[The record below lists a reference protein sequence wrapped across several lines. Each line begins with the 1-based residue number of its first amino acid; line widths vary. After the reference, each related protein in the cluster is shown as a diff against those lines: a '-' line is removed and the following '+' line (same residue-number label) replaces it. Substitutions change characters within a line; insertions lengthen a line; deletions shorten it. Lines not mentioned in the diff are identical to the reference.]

1 MPMPLPVAPLV
12 QRRAVG
18 GHIRIARS
26 SHIDWWLCQ
35 RLLVP
40 VAFEGERRNPTTFHE
55 IDFSAVHGAQ
65 SPSGAF
71 LTNPEVNDVLRRLV
85 EKPRSCYA
93 PPQRS
98 PAAQGADGPL
108 RRVELEATVTR

>member
-1 MPMPLPVAPLV
+1 LA
-12 QRRAVG
+12 QCRAVG

-35 RLLVP
+35 RLLVRI
-40 VAFEGERRNPTTFHE
+40 AFKEKRRNPTTFHE

-71 LTNPEVNDVLRRLV
+71 LTNPEVDDVL
-85 EKPRSCYA
+85 
-93 PPQRS
+93 
-98 PAAQGADGPL
+98 
-108 RRVELEATVTR
+108 